1 MPVPAEIIKRGVKLE
16 AIEGSQ
22 AVRKR
27 TNSRRRLLYRL
38 LGGRLV
44 LRLITYYKIPKRT
57 SETPRIIS
65 GGSQLLVESP
75 GPLGLV
81 RESYLKTKVEAWISR
96 HVELYYITS

>member
-1 MPVPAEIIKRGVKLE
+1 MRPLETAAYARAGGNNKIGVKLE

-44 LRLITYYKIPKRT
+44 LGPITHYKIPKRT
-57 SETPRIIS
+57 GEIPRVIG

-75 GPLGLV
+75 RPLGLV
-81 RESYLKTKVEAWISR
+81 LGKLLEN
-96 HVELYYITS
+96 